1 MTQTASDATTPLGRL
16 DPEDAQLALA
26 TVQEVLHRHAL
37 VENLVHRQEQNDS
50 RSDLVEGLLHRQH
63 EAELSALVN
72 GLHPA
77 DIATHCDVLSNIRSA
92 VLRVNVVA
100 FNRIF

>member
-1 MTQTASDATTPLGRL
+1 MTQTTLASTMPVGRL

-26 TVQEVLHRHAL
+26 TVQEVLHRHEL
-37 VENLVHRQEQNDS
+37 VENLAHRQEQHGE

-63 EAELSALVN
+63 EAELSSLVN

-77 DIATHCDVLSNIRSA
+77 DIAFILE
-92 VLRVNVVA
+92 
-100 FNRIF
+100 